1 MILVNCALSQDEVI
15 KIVEEMEID
24 GQKHFKFKNK
34 QGLKL
39 HFDSTYGDD
48 NKAAGLIKAHIKSTP
63 LGKALFFSV
72 HAE

>member
-1 MILVNCALSQDEVI
+1 MILVNCALSQDQVI

-39 HFDSTYGDD
+39 HFDSTYSDD
-48 NKAAGLIKAHIKSTP
+48 SKAAGLIKSHIKSTP
-63 LGKALFFSV
+63 LGKPLFFSV
-72 HAE
+72 SAE

>member
-1 MILVNCALSQDEVI
+1 MILVNCALRQDEII
-15 KIVEEMEID
+15 KMVEEMEID
-24 GQKHFKFKNK
+24 GQKPFKFNNK

-48 NKAAGLIKAHIKSTP
+48 AKAAGLVKSYIKSTP

>member
-1 MILVNCALSQDEVI
+1 
-15 KIVEEMEID
+15 MEID

-48 NKAAGLIKAHIKSTP
+48 NKAAGLIKSHIKSTP

-72 HAE
+72 HAEQK

>member
-1 MILVNCALSQDEVI
+1 
-15 KIVEEMEID
+15 MEID

-48 NKAAGLIKAHIKSTP
+48 NKAAGLIKSHIKSTP

-72 HAE
+72 HAEQKSNVI